1 MEVQSSR
8 IEAGRVAM
16 DLPRKCDVV
25 VIGGG
30 PSGSMAGTLLS
41 RKGYDVVL
49 LEKQRHP
56 RYIVGES
63 LIPHFWKYTDM
74 LGATSKIEAESFIK
88 KAGGTHAWHGVIRQ
102 LAFKDFGYTRPALH
116 VERYRF
122 DQILLDHAKEQGV
135 RVFEEVA
142 ATSVDFDHGEG
153 VTVSYR
159 PAGETKGGQIAAR
172 FVVDASGQGA
182 VIAKQLGIRV
192 IDEGFRFMSVW
203 GYFEDSKY
211 VAADGKAH
219 PFSEVRATPP
229 TTFVSSV
236 GELGEWGWSWHIPL
250 RDTTSVG
257 LVVPM
262 DHLKRIKKDEGGL
275 EEYFLRTCYES
286 PYLSRLL
293 EPARFTE
300 GSVRI
305 IRDYAY
311 RPVKL
316 AGPGFFLVGDAAAFI
331 DPIFSIGVVLG
342 MYSATLAAWSID
354 HTFRDP
360 SQEAR
365 TQAIYAGQFE
375 RRLEVSRSLALPRYR
390 AVGDA
395 SEVARL
401 GFQLQSSM
409 EQELMYVVS
418 VVTTRADNFT
428 EVAHTTQGE
437 AIRSARFREL
447 DEIAF

>member
-1 MEVQSSR
+1 
-8 IEAGRVAM
+8 M
-16 DLPRKCDVV
+16 DLPKKCDVV

-49 LEKQRHP
+49 LEKHRHP

-74 LGATSKIEAESFIK
+74 LGATPKIEAENFIK

-135 RVFEEVA
+135 RVFEDVGA
-142 ATSVDFDHGEG
+142 ASVDFDHGER
-153 VTVSYR
+153 VTVTYR
-159 PAGETKGGQIAAR
+159 PAGETIPGEIDAR

-182 VIAKQLGIRV
+182 VVAKQLGIRV

-203 GYFEDSKY
+203 GYFENSKY

-219 PFSEVRATPP
+219 PFEEVRKIPP

-250 RDTTSVG
+250 QETTSVG
-257 LVVPM
+257 LVVPI
-262 DHLKRIKKDEGGL
+262 DHLKRIKTEEGGL

-286 PYLSRLL
+286 RYLKRLL
-293 EPARFTE
+293 EHARFTE

-311 RPVKL
+311 RPVRL

-342 MYSATLAAWSID
+342 MYSSTLACWSID
-354 HTFRDP
+354 HSFRDP
-360 SQEAR
+360 AQQAR
-365 TQAIYAGQFE
+365 TQAIYSGQFA

-390 AVGDA
+390 AVGEA
-395 SEVARL
+395 SDVAKL

-418 VVTTRADNFT
+418 VVTTRSDNFT
-428 EVAHTTQGE
+428 EVAHDTRGQSITSG
-437 AIRSARFREL
+437 RFREL
-447 DEIAF
+447 EEISF